1 MPLILAIEPD
11 RRQANQLN
19 AVVKSRLH
27 ADFVL
32 AETAERA
39 LAAIGDRVPDLILT
53 SALLSRTDEVVLG
66 ERLRALNGAA
76 AHVQTLTIPVLA
88 DPRQRSK
95 RSGGMLSALRFSK
108 AKEDDAPDGCDPTVF
123 ASQCEEYLERAAAEL
138 AMNRAASD
146 RQAEAFGET
155 EKPIAVAAAQES
167 MAAAAPARDEF
178 EWTAAMSEPA
188 EPVREEFGATS
199 EPIAPVREVFGTTSE
214 PVEPVSE
221 WAGAASSSF
230 EPIREEFGTTS
241 EPVEPIR
248 EWAGAASSSFEPI
261 SEEFRTPTEP
271 VEPVRESASASTE
284 PVETLQEAASPA
296 TEAVEPAG
304 TWRGAMSEVFGRRRK
319 RDDAASDPVEPIRAW
334 VGAMSD
340 QAEPSRES
348 VGASSESVQPIR
360 EELEAVDEP
369 VVPVVPIVPD
379 VPEVP
384 VRPVRRPIQSAMPVT
399 IDAFAATATVQSA
412 IAQIEAF
419 VAREALADE
428 TIAKIEADQTA
439 DDVVESDPPDNFVDL
454 DLSRLLEE
462 AAAAE
467 SASEN
472 DLREW
477 GVDGSASTSKD
488 DEPLVYDLNVSGDDS
503 LINAL
508 FGKLRS
514 FGRKKR
520 DEPVARDK
528 RDEPVGRKKRDE
540 WREADR
546 QPAPRPVDVE
556 APVPVA
562 LPPKERE
569 RWTPARLGVSQ
580 LWPAMAME
588 CVAVERPSADEREQ
602 HHRMMMSAHTPS
614 PRAQSRHKPIQDE
627 WGFFDPEQCGF
638 AALLAKL
645 DEILETDDRP
655 A

>member
-88 DPRQRSK
+88 GPRKRSR
-95 RSGGMLSALRFSK
+95 RSGGMLSALGFSK
-108 AKEDDAPDGCDPTVF
+108 SKEDDVPDGCDPTVF
-123 ASQCEEYLERAAAEL
+123 ASQCAEYLERAAAEL
-138 AMNRAASD
+138 AMNPAASS
-146 RQAEAFGET
+146 RQTFGE
-155 EKPIAVAAAQES
+155 EPIAAAVARES
-167 MAAAAPARDEF
+167 ATLRTESAGDDT
-178 EWTAAMSEPA
+178 EWTAAMSEP
-188 EPVREEFGATS
+188 
-199 EPIAPVREVFGTTSE
+199 
-214 PVEPVSE
+214 VEPT
-221 WAGAASSSF
+221 
-230 EPIREEFGTTS
+230 REEFGTMG

-248 EWAGAASSSFEPI
+248 EWAGAAGKPFEPI
-261 SEEFRTPTEP
+261 REEFGVTDEPIAPMREEHEWAGAASKPFEPIREEFETVTET
-271 VEPVRESASASTE
+271 VEPVREWAGAATE
-284 PVETLQEAASPA
+284 PVE
-296 TEAVEPAG
+296 EPVHES
-304 TWRGAMSEVFGRRRK
+304 RGAVSDPFERARRW
-319 RDDAASDPVEPIRAW
+319 DDATRDSVEPIRAW
-334 VGAMSD
+334 IDAMSDPVEPTREWVGAMN
-340 QAEPSRES
+340 ES
-348 VGASSESVQPIR
+348 VEPIREEVASFREEAEPIR
-360 EELEAVDEP
+360 EELEAIDEP
-369 VVPVVPIVPD
+369 VVPVVPD
-379 VPEVP
+379 RP
-384 VRPVRRPIQSAMPVT
+384 VRPVRLPVQSNMPVM
-399 IDAFAATATVQSA
+399 IDALAATATVQSA

-428 TIAKIEADQTA
+428 TIAKIEADQRA
-439 DDVVESDPPDNFVDL
+439 DDIVESDVPDNSVDL
-454 DLSRLLEE
+454 DLAALLAE
-462 AAAAE
+462 AARAE
-467 SASEN
+467 DMSAS

-477 GVDGSASTSKD
+477 DVDASPSTNKD

-503 LINAL
+503 LIHAV

-528 RDEPVGRKKRDE
+528 RDEPLGRTKHDE
-540 WREADR
+540 WQEVDR
-546 QPAPRPVDVE
+546 QPAPRPVDI
-556 APVPVA
+556 AAAVPVA
-562 LPPKERE
+562 VPPRERE

-588 CVAVERPSADEREQ
+588 CVAVKTPSAEEREQ
-602 HHRMMMSAHTPS
+602 SHRMMMGAHTPS
-614 PRAQSRHKPIQDE
+614 PRAQARHKPIQDE

-645 DEILETDDRP
+645 DEILDTDDPPRVTRR
-655 A
+655 